1 MILPLLKTYP
11 GKCYDSSMVIG
22 WMRLWK
28 NVYSI
33 LAVVVMI
40 KLKIIKIKIIR
51 KNKYKSS
58 GNNVNRD
65 GVEELSV
72 WWCKE

>member
-1 MILPLLKTYP
+1 
-11 GKCYDSSMVIG
+11 
-22 WMRLWK
+22 MRLWK